1 MTTEINTESFDPVLI
16 SVGSGHASTRRS
28 RQAADPT
35 RTTAQPHITAKPVH
49 GVKGWATPK
58 VPSSNTAPALEG
70 RNCTKWSVNDVGSR
84 LVSGGMTKSTA
95 TTVVI
100 APAVLRSNAPN
111 ARAVTPATVRYSAAP
126 KTARSAPGSDRDASR
141 CFPLSSAWPTK
152 NEVKLAASMV
162 RNTVPANTA
171 SLPHNIGNRL
181 GSTVSEERIMPVLYS
196 PVISSTPRT
205 PTASWAKKVPVS
217 EVEIAL
223 APGSKPVAWLAVMAA
238 NIAPRPIITTTAINR
253 VETVDRR
260 ERNLVHSDNRT
271 RTWVTRSPVLPLLVD
286 GVVVGVRTV
295 VMPPPPRWLTLRCR
309 CCRWSGIPR
318 SRW

>member
-111 ARAVTPATVRYSAAP
+111 ARAVTPATVSYSAAP

-171 SLPHNIGNRL
+171 SFPHNMGSRL
-181 GSTVSEERIMPVLYS
+181 GTTVREERIIPVLYS

-205 PTASWAKKVPVS
+205 PTASWAKNVPVRD
-217 EVEIAL
+217 VEMAV
-223 APGSKPVAWLAVMAA
+223 APGSNPVAWLAVMAA
-238 NIAPRPIITTTAINR
+238 NIAPRPIINTTAISS

-271 RTWVTRSPVLPLLVD
+271 RACVTRSRWAPPLI
-286 GVVVGVRTV
+286 VVGVGGARV
-295 VMPPPPRWLTLRCR
+295 VIMPPPPQCSSAQ
-309 CCRWSGIPR
+309 CSSAQG
-318 SRW
+318 S